1 VYGHWGGG
9 GTLLT
14 SYAGLRL
21 HENLLNVRYVVK
33 PAAAADPEPLYQD
46 ADWKVYENPAAYPRA
61 WVVHEVAVE
70 QSQEAIFG
78 RLADPAMDLR
88 QVALL
93 EAPLPQALQE
103 SFGATERPRFRAYEA
118 DRIVVEVTAQSTGL
132 LVLSEMHYPGWRA
145 TLNGEPTEIYRVNG
159 GLRGIV
165 VPRGE
170 SSITLEYAPF
180 SVYAG
185 GAITLLTLL
194 SVLSAWVLSRRKKRP
209 V

>member
-1 VYGHWGGG
+1 
-9 GTLLT
+9 
-14 SYAGLRL
+14 
-21 HENLLNVRYVVK
+21 
-33 PAAAADPEPLYQD
+33 
-46 ADWKVYENPAAYPRA
+46 
-61 WVVHEVAVE
+61 VE
-70 QSQEAIFG
+70 ANEH
-78 RLADPAMDLR
+78 
-88 QVALL
+88 
-93 EAPLPQALQE
+93 
-103 SFGATERPRFRAYEA
+103 PRFRTYEP

-145 TLNGEPTEIYRVNG
+145 TLNGESTEIYRVNG

-185 GAITLLTLL
+185 GAITLLTFL
-194 SVLSAWVLSRRKKRP
+194 SVLLAWALSRRKKRP